1 MRLVL
6 LGPPGSGKGTQAARL
21 VAALDV
27 PHLSSGQLLREAVAA
42 GTALGREA
50 KPIMERG
57 ELVPDALIS
66 EVIAERIKQ
75 KEAEDGFILD
85 GYPRTLV
92 QAEALDQALAESGV
106 ELDAVLHIEVEEAAL
121 LKRILQ
127 RAEEAK
133 RRGETVRMDDDPAV
147 FERRMARYRAET
159 APLIAHYRNA
169 GKLKTVDGGRPIDRV
184 TEDLLAA
191 IGKRISV
198 RYGNRIPSETP
209 GK

>member
-1 MRLVL
+1 
-6 LGPPGSGKGTQAARL
+6 
-21 VAALDV
+21 
-27 PHLSSGQLLREAVAA
+27 
-42 GTALGREA
+42 
-50 KPIMERG
+50 MERG

-92 QAEALDQALAESGV
+92 QAEALDRALAECGA

-169 GKLKTVDGGRPIDRV
+169 
-184 TEDLLAA
+184 
-191 IGKRISV
+191 
-198 RYGNRIPSETP
+198 
-209 GK
+209 